1 MAEQMLWGKC
11 ATAARAMALI
21 TSILQAG
28 RQWKAMLDLIFDL
41 LAILPEQG
49 EV

>member
-11 ATAARAMALI
+11 ATTARAMALI
-21 TSILQAG
+21 TSLLQAG
-28 RQWKAMLDLIFDL
+28 RQWKAMPDFIFYL
-41 LAILPEQG
+41 LATLPELG